1 MERTAEDSKSTAM
14 LGAGAHG
21 AVTAVPWAVTVT
33 LLEKAEP
40 LEPLL

>member
-1 MERTAEDSKSTAM
+1 MERTAEDSRSTAM

-21 AVTAVPWAVTVT
+21 AVTVT